1 MISPTTTPQYFTS
14 SSASNGTTQKKSLDK
29 DAFMTLLVAQLRH
42 QDPLNPLQPHEMA
55 AQLAQFTSV
64 EQLTQL
70 NTAMAAQTEAS
81 QMATLSAQSSLSASL
96 IGRQVEAAGD
106 QVVVPS
112 TGKASVLVDV
122 ANTGGAATLTLKN
135 DSGAVIC
142 TRKLGQ
148 VGMGTHQTLSLPS
161 DLPPGRWH
169 YSIDVQGPGKSVGTV
184 TTYST
189 GVVTAVEFKSSGIV
203 LQAGSLEIALTD
215 LIRVEPASTSSSTA
229 TDTSGNTSG
238 SRESTPPQ
246 TPNLPPGAPDDDPL
260 PNPHRILDAIA
271 NLGTRLF

>member
-1 MISPTTTPQYFTS
+1 MISPTTSPQYFTS

-96 IGRQVEAAGD
+96 IGRQIEAAGD

-112 TGKASVLVDV
+112 SGRASVLVDV

-148 VGMGTHQTLSLPS
+148 VAMGSHQTIALPS

-169 YSIDVQGPGKSVGTV
+169 YSIDVKGPGTSVGTV

-189 GVVTAVEFKSSGIV
+189 GVVTAVEFKSGGIM

-215 LIRVEPASTSSSTA
+215 LIRVEPAPTSGSASTET
-229 TDTSGNTSG
+229 TGDTSGSK
-238 SRESTPPQ
+238 EATPLQ
-246 TPNLPPGAPDDDPL
+246 TPNLPPGASEDDPL
-260 PNPHRILDAIA
+260 PNPHRILDALAGI
-271 NLGTRLF
+271 GTRLF